1 MSKENKIK
9 ATCNNCGC
17 PDMEE
22 RHDHL
27 WCDWCSNE
35 QSIDEDKTL
44 NISWRL

>member
-1 MSKENKIK
+1 MTKENKVK

-35 QSIDEDKTL
+35 Q
-44 NISWRL
+44 NINKEINHNYE